1 LVIVHESSRN
11 RPHVDTMA
19 LDARVECHHTGR
31 VSFTES
37 QEQILEATMQVIVR
51 DGLDAASMRAVAEEA
66 DVSLGLLS
74 YHFDAKENLIVSAFK
89 LGADRLIEFTAEQ
102 IEAAGPDPIDR
113 VRAAV
118 RSFFDAEFVS
128 SEYLAL
134 WFAIWGVSR
143 TNHEVAELERALH
156 DRYNKII
163 GATIQAADPDL
174 NATRVGERI
183 TDLAALQNGLWLNW
197 TRFEDR
203 DALERGLARCEAIAL
218 GFAS

>member
-1 LVIVHESSRN
+1 
-11 RPHVDTMA
+11 M
-19 LDARVECHHTGR
+19 
-31 VSFTES
+31 SFTES

-66 DVSLGLLS
+66 EVSLGLLS

-89 LGADRLIEFTAEQ
+89 LGVDRLIEFTARQ
-102 IEAAGPDPIDR
+102 IDAAGPDPIDR

-143 TNHEVAELERALH
+143 TNPEVAELERTLH
-156 DRYNKII
+156 TRYNQII
-163 GATIQAADPDL
+163 GATIQAASPDL
-174 NATRVGERI
+174 TASKVGERI

-197 TRFEDR
+197 TRYEDQE
-203 DALERGLARCEAIAL
+203 ALERGLARCEVIAL
-218 GFAS
+218 GAEAQGYTSG

>member
-1 LVIVHESSRN
+1 
-11 RPHVDTMA
+11 M
-19 LDARVECHHTGR
+19 
-31 VSFTES
+31 SFTES

-89 LGADRLIEFTAEQ
+89 LGTDRLIEFTAEQ
-102 IEAAGPDPIDR
+102 IEAAGSDPVDR

-134 WFAIWGVSR
+134 WFALWGVSR
-143 TNHEVAELERALH
+143 TNADVAELERRLH
-156 DRYNKII
+156 DHYNQII
-163 GATIQAADPDL
+163 GATIQAADRDL
-174 NATRVGERI
+174 TVREVSERI

-197 TRFEDR
+197 TRFGDR
-203 DALERGLARCEAIAL
+203 DALERGLARCESIAL
-218 GFAS
+218 GTSP